1 MLYKVVRTFQS
12 MDETSLCDRSC
23 ESYRRILSYG
33 SVYYAE
39 QGGFNKSGLN
49 PNESYWKQF
58 FQVVLF
64 TILYK
69 VALALNSG

>member
-12 MDETSLCDRSC
+12 VDETSFCDGSC

-49 PNESYWKQF
+49 SNEGYSKQF

-69 VALALNSG
+69 VALAFNSE